1 MAADDDEVA
10 ALHLAQDA
18 FGWIADV
25 LDHVG
30 RDAGGSAPG
39 FEVGKEPENTAM
51 GVNQSR
57 LVARP
62 LVGAGSHRN
71 GFWPIDRRRIEN
83 AETKQPRARPFRPL
97 DGERRRAFAVGRAIE
112 GDERRSQRGHDRQPM
127 RSSEARDD
135 VQAELP
141 EIVLAS
147 TIERL
152 GVIGVEVADLGT
164 HHDNVAEHVAPA
176 DGVARVG
183 RREAGALPPL
193 VTPLFVADGEVISLG
208 HGEHRVVRQSV
219 CHALY
224 YQFSADSHES
234 TDRPNGYY

>member
-1 MAADDDEVA
+1 MWRPVRREKVA
-10 ALHLAQDA
+10 GETNDALRLGPITVDAHDVDLLAEGQA
-18 FGWIADV
+18 EQLKGLQCARS
-25 LDHVG
+25 LASPAVG
-30 RDAGGSAPG
+30 GAPG
-39 FEVGKEPENTAM
+39 FEVGKEPENTPM
-51 GVNQSR
+51 GVNQSG

-97 DGERRRAFAVGRAIE
+97 DGERRRAFAVRRAIE

-147 TIERL
+147 T
-152 GVIGVEVADLGT
+152 
-164 HHDNVAEHVAPA
+164 
-176 DGVARVG
+176 
-183 RREAGALPPL
+183 
-193 VTPLFVADGEVISLG
+193 
-208 HGEHRVVRQSV
+208 
-219 CHALY
+219 
-224 YQFSADSHES
+224 
-234 TDRPNGYY
+234 DRKS